1 MFFIWGKGMTKEDL
15 KQLKKELLKR
25 KESLLSLTRS
35 SLISLQDFDKTPA
48 DEIDFAVQEVSQFMN
63 FALHTKDR
71 VKLLQIEKA
80 LARIE
85 SGEYGYC
92 EHCGEKINVNRL
104 KAQPYSIYCI
114 ECKEDIELGNISF
127 A

>member
-1 MFFIWGKGMTKEDL
+1 MIKEDL
-15 KQLKKELLKR
+15 NQIKKDLLLR
-25 KESLLSLTRS
+25 KEQLLNLTRS
-35 SLISLQDFDKTPA
+35 SIISLQSFEKTPA
-48 DEIDFAVQEVSQFMN
+48 DELDFAVQEVSQFMS
-63 FALHTKDR
+63 FAMHTKDR

-80 LARIE
+80 LAKLE
-85 SGEYGYC
+85 SGDYGYC

-104 KAQPYSIYCI
+104 KAQPYSVYCI